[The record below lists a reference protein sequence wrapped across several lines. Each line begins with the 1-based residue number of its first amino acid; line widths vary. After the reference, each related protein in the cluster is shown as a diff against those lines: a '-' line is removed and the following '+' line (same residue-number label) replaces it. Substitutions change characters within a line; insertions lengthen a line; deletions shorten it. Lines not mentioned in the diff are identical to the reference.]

1 LLGNPLKA
9 NTSAIFHLRSYGYD
23 AKNELRPD
31 LPAPRL
37 RQAGFQAIT
46 NHFTRYFKTTSIIKS
61 KYPVFYFT
69 KAKKN
74 PYYRKNR

>member
-9 NTSAIFHLRSYGYD
+9 NTSAIFYLRSYGYD

-46 NHFTRYFKTTSIIKS
+46 NRFTRYFKTTSIIKERLCS
-61 KYPVFYFT
+61 HLVVK
-69 KAKKN
+69 
-74 PYYRKNR
+74 